1 MRTTVNIDDHLLGL
15 AKTAAARTHRP
26 LGAVI
31 EDGLRVLLSPRR
43 GEPEAPKAPE
53 LPVDGGSGF
62 VAGVDLE
69 NKDQLADILGDN
81 SC

>member
-15 AKTAAARTHRP
+15 AKTAAARTHRS

-31 EDGLRVLLSPRR
+31 EDGLRVLLTPRR
-43 GEPEAPKAPE
+43 GEPDVLEGPA

-69 NKDQLADILGDN
+69 NKDQLAELLGDN